1 MKNRE
6 IRAAYDRIL
15 PSGEKKEEMLQKLL
29 AAASEPQAER
39 KMIAMNTVKM
49 KRSKKRYIVLAA
61 ALVTLALSCTAM
73 VCTGALGETFGLWL
87 GDRKVELD
95 ELTPVAFDLE
105 GYLTEYPTGVADQ
118 DRVFQDAGSFTRVT
132 GMTLP
137 GAEKLQ
143 MTNILLDISNRW
155 RTGHLCMTVGTGDGE
170 ANINGMFLL
179 EGHTQ
184 EKYGYGVENNRADEV
199 YEYAEGRKAYFIK
212 GDEIT
217 QVYFVEDGIMFQL
230 MVKNSK
236 SGKELGKQIVD
247 CMAGVT

>member
-39 KMIAMNTVKM
+39 KMIAMKTVKM

-61 ALVTLALSCTAM
+61 ALIALALSCTAM
-73 VCTGALGETFGLWL
+73 ASGVLGETFGLWL

-105 GYLTEYPTGVADQ
+105 GYLAEYPTGVADQ
-118 DRVFQDAGSFTRVT
+118 DRVFRDAGSFTRAT

-137 GAEKLQ
+137 GVEKLQ
-143 MTNILLDISNRW
+143 MTDILLDISNRW

-170 ANINGMFLL
+170 ANMNGMFLL

-184 EKYGYGVENNRADEV
+184 EKYGYGVTARRADEV

-217 QVYFVEDGIMFQL
+217 QVYFVEDGVMFQL
-230 MVKNSK
+230 MVENSK

-247 CMAGVT
+247 CMAGVK